1 MILSEELRFVQLL
14 QPQIVAQ
21 IHDYLYL
28 HCEVAYDPILDV
40 AFLWK
45 HNGQLVLETE
55 RIVSSKLHQV
65 HHCDFH

>member
-1 MILSEELRFVQLL
+1 MIFFFKFIFTEELRFVQLL

-21 IHDYLYL
+21 IHDYLYF
-28 HCEVAYDPILDV
+28 HCDVSYDAVLDV

-55 RIVSSKLHQV
+55 RIVS
-65 HHCDFH
+65 DFIY